1 MYIGGFEKVRHIPK
15 EDHTSSNKKKPELE
29 NLENFK
35 LIQTQNSE

>member
-1 MYIGGFEKVRHIPK
+1 MNIGGFEKVRHIPK
-15 EDHTSSNKKKPELE
+15 EDHTSSIKKKPELE